1 MLSIGI
7 LSLGQITQAQPPDS
21 AINFPEIPGFQSLKT
36 ELYIHTVVSVD
47 YVEFIFD
54 VINSIIA
61 PVNHPTLTV
70 KAAVTE

>member
-7 LSLGQITQAQPPDS
+7 LSLGQTTQAQPPDS
-21 AINFPEIPGFQSLKT
+21 AINFPDLPGFQTLKT
-36 ELYIHTVVSVD
+36 ELHIHTVVSDD
-47 YVEFIFD
+47 YVELSFD